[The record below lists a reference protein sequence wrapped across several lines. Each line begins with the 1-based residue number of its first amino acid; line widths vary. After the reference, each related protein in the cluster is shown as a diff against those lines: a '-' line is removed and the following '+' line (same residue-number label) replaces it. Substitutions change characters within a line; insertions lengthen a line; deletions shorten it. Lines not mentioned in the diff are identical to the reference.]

1 MSIMVRAGTTVRGLL
16 LAATVAIL
24 AAGCASEQQTSVERS
39 QPTDPTYGPIIG
51 DPKDA
56 RTRAKAHTDL
66 AFAYYE
72 LGNLGVSLEEARI
85 ALAADPS
92 YPPAYNVQGLVNMEL
107 KDNAGA
113 DASFQR
119 GLKLAP
125 QDPDL
130 NHNYGWFLCQT
141 GREQQS
147 VQWFMNAI
155 RNPLYPTPS
164 KSYAAAGRCLQKR
177 NPAESAQFLERAL
190 KLDPNTVQAMMP
202 YAEYLYRRGQL
213 KQAKELV
220 TRYNKLAPDPTP
232 ESLWLGLRIERKLGD
247 RLAEQSLATQ
257 LRRRYSNSAEYQSLL
272 RGDFD

>member
-1 MSIMVRAGTTVRGLL
+1 MNRMVHAVLIVAAAV
-16 LAATVAIL
+16 LAAS
-24 AAGCASEQQTSVERS
+24 CASQSDPQVQRA
-39 QPTDPTYGPIIG
+39 QPTDPNYGPIIG

-66 AFAYYE
+66 AAAYYE
-72 LGNLGVSLEEARI
+72 LGNLGVAMEEARI

-107 KDNAGA
+107 KDEAGA

-147 VQWFMNAI
+147 IQWFMNAI
-155 RNPLYPTPS
+155 KNPLYPTPA
-164 KSYAAAGRCLQKR
+164 KSYAAMGRCLQKR
-177 NPAESAQFLERAL
+177 NPAESAQYLERAL
-190 KLDPNTVQAMMP
+190 RMDPNTVQAMMP
-202 YAEYLYRRGQL
+202 YAEVLYRRGQL
-213 KQAKELV
+213 TQAKELV
-220 TRYNKLAPDPTP
+220 TRYNKLLPDPTA
-232 ESLWLGLRIERKLGD
+232 ESLWLGVRIERKLGD
-247 RLAEQSLATQ
+247 RAAETSLATQ

>member
-1 MSIMVRAGTTVRGLL
+1 MSTMVRAVL
-16 LAATVAIL
+16 LAAAAALL
-24 AAGCASEQQTSVERS
+24 AAGCASQPETQVQRA

-51 DPKDA
+51 DVKDA

-66 AFAYYE
+66 AAAYYE
-72 LGNLGVSLEEARI
+72 LGNLGVALEEARI
-85 ALAADPS
+85 ALAADPN

-107 KDNAGA
+107 RDQAGA

-147 VQWFMNAI
+147 IQWFMNAI
-155 RNPLYPTPS
+155 KNPLYPTPS
-164 KSYAAAGRCLQKR
+164 KSYAAAGRCLQKSS
-177 NPAESAQFLERAL
+177 PAESVQFLERAL
-190 KLDPNTVQAMMP
+190 RLDPNTVQAMIP
-202 YAEYLYRRGQL
+202 YAEYLYRSGRL
-213 KQAKELV
+213 PQAKELV
-220 TRYNKLAPDPTP
+220 GRYNKMLPEPTP
-232 ESLWLGLRIERKLGD
+232 ESLWLALRIERKLGD
-247 RLAEQSLATQ
+247 RLAEASLATQ
-257 LRRRYSNSAEYQSLL
+257 LRRRYANSSEYQALL